1 LALKLGMPVGELL
14 SRLTSA
20 ELTEWMAYFR
30 LENEPE
36 PPKLKASTALKAM
49 FAHRVKKKDPCP

>member
-1 LALKLGMPVGELL
+1 MPVGELL

-36 PPKLKASTALKAM
+36 PPKLRASTALKAM